1 MRSPR
6 VHLLAGPSCLLLAL
20 AWGCCEA
27 PGEPFGRLRI
37 ELASVTLGYPALV
50 EVTSTWE
57 PIAPLDAVAPPVVF
71 VHLLGASPGVERTF
85 DHPFPAAWRVGETTT
100 YPIQL
105 WQTALGPPL
114 APGSY
119 RLSLGIYDPAS
130 GRRWPLAVDGAEVDD
145 QEYVV
150 ATVEVP
156 EEPESAPEA
165 TFTGDWHPVGPSGD
179 RQIFA
184 SRWLGDEGALEFSHL
199 AGPLAVAMSLDLPD
213 QGDARHRMVLAEG
226 ASSPELT
233 VASEC
238 TEETLR
244 LAAWGRG
251 DLRLTLVPPAG
262 ASTCAVRLAPNF
274 VHLDLVDLSRS
285 SVKLDRLTWNEVAA
299 GP

>member
-1 MRSPR
+1 
-6 VHLLAGPSCLLLAL
+6 VALAG
-20 AWGCCEA
+20 GCRKEPGA
-27 PGEPFGRLRI
+27 PVARLRI
-37 ELASVTLGYPALV
+37 APASATLGYPALV
-50 EVTSTWE
+50 EVAATWE

-71 VHLLGASPGVERTF
+71 VHLLGAAPGVERTF
-85 DHPFPAAWRVGETTT
+85 DHPFPAAWRAGEPTT

-105 WQTALGPPL
+105 WQSALGPPL
-114 APGSY
+114 VPGSY
-119 RLSLGIYDPAS
+119 RLSLGIYDPAND
-130 GRRWPLAVDGAEVDD
+130 RRWPLVVDGEEIDD

-156 EEPESAPEA
+156 AEPETAPEV

-184 SRWLGDEGALEFSHL
+184 SRWLGDEGALEFTHL

-213 QGDARHRMVLAEG
+213 LGDAQHRLVLAEG
-226 ASSPELT
+226 APSPELT
-233 VASEC
+233 VASDC

-244 LAAWGRG
+244 LSAWGRG

-262 ASTCAVRLAPNF
+262 ASSCAVRLAPNF
-274 VHLDLVDLSRS
+274 VHLDLKALSRR

-299 GP
+299 AP